1 MISSIFIIVGLFI
14 SYYFFKRYKAQKPIS
29 DKIWEFAA
37 DLFTGANLLGPL
49 LTIIGVIGLLIELKI
64 LK

>member
-1 MISSIFIIVGLFI
+1 MIGSILIILGFAV
-14 SYYFFKRYKAQKPIS
+14 SYYFFKRYKDPKPVS
-29 DKIWEFAA
+29 EKIWEFAA

-49 LTIIGVIGLLIELKI
+49 LIVIGVIGLLIELKI